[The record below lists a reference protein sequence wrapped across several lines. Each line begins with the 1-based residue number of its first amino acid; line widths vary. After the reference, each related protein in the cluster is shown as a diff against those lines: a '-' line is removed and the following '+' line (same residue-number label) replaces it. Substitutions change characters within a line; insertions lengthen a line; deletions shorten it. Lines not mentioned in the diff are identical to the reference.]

1 MVAMLVMPTLK
12 APMRQAGR
20 AVHWI
25 RNSGKT
31 PNWKQVRLTDSP
43 ARSCSSSRS
52 WLRVPTG
59 LGLAEAAARAKT
71 ALMVLALLK
80 LEDSD
85 DDDDGTDSTESR
97 KCGRSSGRW
106 WCPSSHILLW
116 VSVIILSTIGFFFWS
131 CWSKTEVNET
141 GLRKDLG

>member
-85 DDDDGTDSTESR
+85 DDDGTDSTESR